1 MSQEAVTTLLRKQ
14 AQELTLNARM
24 HGLIDAFMAEFAKV
38 DKSDPEDEG
47 LHKTFD
53 EAEQLQGEIMMRH
66 HRLIDRHRRQIAA
79 LECSMPTE

>member
-1 MSQEAVTTLLRKQ
+1 MSQESCDHTASQAGLKNLLS
-14 AQELTLNARM
+14 TPGM

-79 LECSMPTE
+79 LE